1 MSALPPPPPPP
12 PWAARPEVH
21 PLPNPWGAPDPWAQL
36 PPPPP
41 PPAPR
46 PWWLLPLGVATVLV
60 LVAGVFTAVTRAFDR
75 GPDHPDE
82 WDPRV
87 ADLASYVERERD
99 LDFDHPVHVDFLTAA
114 EYTAATAEGGPS
126 EEDAR
131 ADLEVYASQLR
142 ALGVASGEIDLYE
155 AFNTVVDSG
164 TLAFYD
170 PSDERIR
177 VRGTKMTVG
186 LQVTLVHEL
195 THALQDQRFELD
207 RVLDPTLDSGA
218 STAFRSLGEGDAL
231 RVENAYIE
239 DELDEDQQAAYDEE
253 FAGDLAE
260 SEAAT
265 EDVPAYI
272 EATFGAPYALG
283 QPFVTML
290 FNDDGNAAVDDAFE
304 DPPYTEEH
312 LFDPASFLAG
322 EGASEVE
329 IQLPDGAEVIE
340 EGPFGAT
347 AWYLVLAERID
358 PKLAFE
364 AALGWDGDHYKAYD
378 RGGDVCVQ
386 AVFDG
391 ATAADEEEMSAALD
405 AWLDSMPDD
414 TAEAVEVDGHPGID
428 SCDPGED
435 VDLELTGRSETSL
448 YLPNLWGYLVADAA
462 TVFDADGCRCY
473 AGAVIGELTYE
484 QITDPDGDVYMSRPF
499 QDLLERARS
508 DCE

>member
-12 PWAARPEVH
+12 PAA
-21 PLPNPWGAPDPWAQL
+21 N
-36 PPPPP
+36 
-41 PPAPR
+41 
-46 PWWLLPLGVATVLV
+46 PWWLLPLGTATALV
-60 LVAGVFTAVTRAFDR
+60 LVAGVLAAAARSLDR
-75 GPDHPDE
+75 GPDHPDR

-87 ADLASYVERERD
+87 AELAAYVERERD
-99 LDFDHPVHVDFLTAA
+99 LHFDHPVHVDFLTPT
-114 EYTAATAEGGPS
+114 EYTEATTGGGPS
-126 EEDAR
+126 EEDER

-142 ALGVASGEIDLYE
+142 ALGVASGELDLYE
-155 AFNTVVDSG
+155 AFNSVVDSG

-177 VRGTKMTVG
+177 VRGTEITVG

-207 RVLDPTLDSGA
+207 RVLDPTLDAGA
-218 STAFRSLGEGDAL
+218 STAFRALGEGDAL

-239 DELDEDQQAAYDEE
+239 AELDDDQQTAYDEE
-253 FAGDLAE
+253 FAADLAD

-265 EDVPAYI
+265 ENVPPYI

-290 FNDDGNAAVDDAFE
+290 FNDDGNAAVDAAFE
-304 DPPYTEEH
+304 EPPYTEEH

-322 EGASEVE
+322 EGASEVDVE
-329 IQLPDGAEVIE
+329 LPRRSETIE

-358 PKLAFE
+358 PKVAFE
-364 AALGWDGDHYKAYD
+364 AALGWDGDHFAAYEQD
-378 RGGDVCVQ
+378 EEVCVQ

-391 ATAADEEEMSAALD
+391 ATADDEDEMAAALD
-405 AWLDSMPDD
+405 AWRDAMPGDR
-414 TAEAVEVDGHPGID
+414 AELVRVGGHPGID
-428 SCDPGED
+428 TCDPGED

-448 YLPNLWGYLVADAA
+448 YLPNLWGHLVADASTA
-462 TVFDADGCRCY
+462 LDADGCRCY
-473 AGAVIGELTYE
+473 ARTVIDELTYE
-484 QITDPDGDVYMSRPF
+484 QITDPEGEVYASRPF
-499 QDLLERARS
+499 QQLLDGARGK
-508 DCE
+508 CA

>member
-1 MSALPPPPPPP
+1 VVL
-12 PWAARPEVH
+12 
-21 PLPNPWGAPDPWAQL
+21 
-36 PPPPP
+36 
-41 PPAPR
+41 
-46 PWWLLPLGVATVLV
+46 ATVVALA
-60 LVAGVFTAVTRAFDR
+60 LVAGMLTVVVRWIQGD
-75 GPDHPDE
+75 GPGHPDE

-87 ADLASYVERERD
+87 ADLAAYVERERE
-99 LDFDHPVHVDFLTAA
+99 LEFDHPVYVDFLSPA
-114 EYTAATAEGGPS
+114 EYTEATLAGGPA

-131 ADLEVYASQLR
+131 AELELYASQLR
-142 ALGVASGEIDLYE
+142 ALGVASGELDLYE

-170 PSDERIR
+170 PADERIR
-177 VRGTKMTVG
+177 VRGTEVTVG
-186 LQVTLVHEL
+186 LEVTLVHEL

-207 RVLDPTLDSGA
+207 RVQDPTLDTGA
-218 STAFRSLGEGDAL
+218 SAAFRALGEGDAL

-265 EDVPAYI
+265 GDVPPYI

-290 FNDDGNAAVDDAFE
+290 FNDAGNAAVDEAFE

-312 LFDPASFLAG
+312 LFDPASFLAD

-329 IQLPDGAEVIE
+329 VALPRGAETVE

-358 PKLAFE
+358 PKVAFD
-364 AALGWDGDHYKAYD
+364 AALGWDGDHYAAYE
-378 RGGDVCVQ
+378 RGDEVCVQ
-386 AVFDG
+386 AVFAG
-391 ATAADEEEMSAALD
+391 ATAHDESEMAVALEE
-405 AWLDSMPDD
+405 WQETMPGDR
-414 TAEAVEVDGHPGID
+414 AEVTRVDGHPGID
-428 SCDPGED
+428 TCDPGED

-448 YLPNLWGYLVADAA
+448 YLPNLWGYLVADAS
-462 TVFDADGCRCY
+462 TVLDADGCRCY
-473 AGAVIGELTYE
+473 ARAVIDELTYE
-484 QITDPDGDVYMSRPF
+484 QISGPDDDFYLSRTF
-499 QDLLERARS
+499 QDLLERAQS
-508 DCE
+508 SCS